1 MVSGYH
7 LYLWLMVHECHYTKL
22 LLSLWLSLGFCQKFR
37 RTPLELRLFA
47 ARLRS
52 DSKGWSGV
60 WPSSRLT
67 TFDIFG
73 LSVGAAVVHSRATF
87 NIRSASSVE

>member
-1 MVSGYH
+1 VADDSLVS
-7 LYLWLMVHECHYTKL
+7 LHEA
-22 LLSLWLSLGFCQKFR
+22 SAVRLWLSLRFCQKFR
-37 RTPLELRLFA
+37 GTPLELRLLA
-47 ARLRS
+47 AKLRS
-52 DSKGWSGV
+52 DNKGWRGV

>member
-1 MVSGYH
+1 VS
-7 LYLWLMVHECHYTKL
+7 LHEASAVT
-22 LLSLWLSLGFCQKFR
+22 LWLSLGFCQKFR

-60 WPSSRLT
+60 WPSIRLT